1 MRRADTVVVGGG
13 QAGLAMSR
21 CLVERGIDHVVLERG
36 RVGERW
42 RSERWDSLR
51 LLTPRWQARL
61 PGWSYRGPDADGFMT
76 RTEVVEYLDA
86 YARSFAAPVETGV
99 SVTAVERDGAAGF
112 HVTTD
117 RGTWQAATV
126 VVATGHCDRPAVP
139 AFAADLPGDVV
150 QVVPARYRRP
160 QELPAG
166 GVLVVGASA
175 TGVQLAAEIHASG
188 RPVTIAVGRH
198 ARMPRNYRGR
208 DILRWMDAAGVLAD
222 EASAVGDLGAA
233 RRQPSLQLVGT
244 PAHRTLD
251 LGVLQ
256 DMGVRLVGRAQAA
269 RDGRVLLAA
278 DLAES
283 LSSAD
288 ARLARLLARIDEHI
302 RRTGGGEVPA
312 AEPVR
317 AILAPPPPEA
327 IDLRAAGIRTVLW
340 ATGYRRS
347 YPWLQ
352 VPVLDAKGEIRHEG
366 GVTPV
371 PGLYVLGL
379 QFLRRRSSSW
389 IDGVGHDARALAIHL
404 ARRLAQRRAA

>member
-1 MRRADTVVVGGG
+1 
-13 QAGLAMSR
+13 
-21 CLVERGIDHVVLERG
+21 
-36 RVGERW
+36 
-42 RSERWDSLR
+42 
-51 LLTPRWQARL
+51 
-61 PGWSYRGPDADGFMT
+61 
-76 RTEVVEYLDA
+76 
-86 YARSFAAPVETGV
+86 
-99 SVTAVERDGAAGF
+99 
-112 HVTTD
+112 
-117 RGTWQAATV
+117 

-188 RPVTIAVGRH
+188 RPVTLAVGRH
-198 ARMPRNYRGR
+198 ARMPRSYRGR

-222 EASAVGDLGAA
+222 EASGVGDLGAA

-244 PAHRTLD
+244 PERRTLD

-269 RDGRVLLAA
+269 RDGRVLLAG

-283 LSSAD
+283 LASAD

-302 RRTGGGEVPA
+302 RRTGAGEVPA
-312 AEPVR
+312 AELVR
-317 AILAPPPPEA
+317 AILAPPSPEA

-389 IDGVGHDARALAIHL
+389 IDGVGHDARALADHL
-404 ARRLAQRRAA
+404 ARRLARRRAA